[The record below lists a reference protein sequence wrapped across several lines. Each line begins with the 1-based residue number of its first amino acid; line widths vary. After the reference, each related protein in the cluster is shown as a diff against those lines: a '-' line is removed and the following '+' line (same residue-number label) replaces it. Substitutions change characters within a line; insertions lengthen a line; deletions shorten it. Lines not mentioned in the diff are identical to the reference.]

1 MINLLDNMM
10 MIPHFLAVVVLLTNF
25 YVLLL
30 KSCDDSSYFKKKNK
44 QKTHESIISLQ
55 VINSVSVR
63 FRDYSWLFA
72 CVFMYFRKNG

>member
-30 KSCDDSSYFKKKNK
+30 KSCDDS
-44 QKTHESIISLQ
+44 
-55 VINSVSVR
+55 
-63 FRDYSWLFA
+63 
-72 CVFMYFRKNG
+72 